1 MNFKA
6 IILDID
12 GTLLNSEGH
21 ISSKTK
27 NSLIEFQKKGVK
39 LILASG
45 RPINGMLH
53 FAEALEM
60 KAYEGFLISYNGAM
74 VTECKTGKVLFNQAL
89 PIEMSQKILAHL
101 KDFDL
106 IPMVNKDS
114 YMYVNNVYD
123 NILHLPSGDFNV
135 IEYESRGGNFNLCEV
150 NDLSAFVDFPLNK
163 ILVAGQPEYLQENHH
178 AILEPF
184 KDQVTAA
191 FSAPFY
197 FEFTD
202 KNIDKAKALHAVFPQ
217 MSIDATNMIAF
228 GDGGNDQTMVEYA
241 GMGIAM
247 GNAVDDLKRVAD
259 HVTLSNDEDGIISA
273 LEKCLSFLL

>member
-6 IILDID
+6 IVLDID
-12 GTLLNSEGH
+12 GTLLNSEGN

-27 NSLIEFQKKGVK
+27 NSLIEFQKKGIK

-45 RPINGMLH
+45 RPINGMLR

-60 KAYEGFLISYNGAM
+60 KTYEGFLISYNGAM
-74 VTECKTGKVLFNQAL
+74 VIECKTGKVLFNQTM
-89 PIEMSQKILAHL
+89 PIEISQKILAHL
-101 KDFDL
+101 KNFDL
-106 IPMVNKDS
+106 IPMINKDS
-114 YMYVNNVYD
+114 YMYVNNVYH

-135 IEYESRGGNFNLCEV
+135 IEYESRGGNFKLCEV
-150 NDLSAFVDFPLNK
+150 DDLSTFADFPLNK
-163 ILVAGQPEYLQENHH
+163 ILVAGQPEYLEEKHQI
-178 AILEPF
+178 ILEPF

-217 MSIDATNMIAF
+217 MDIDATNMIAF
-228 GDGGNDQTMVEYA
+228 GDGGNDQTMVEYV

-259 HVTLSNDEDGIISA
+259 YVTLSNDEDGIISA
-273 LEKCLSFLL
+273 LEKCL